1 MQGSKILPELNASK
15 VTPTKKRYFLKYLAE
30 FLLKR
35 EKFSAKG
42 NFLNSKNVVLVA
54 APHQSAK
61 DEYFMFLIVMA
72 MNIKIC
78 YLSAKWTMRR
88 LPVPFLKP
96 KDIDKQGIPWPLG
109 WLQEIIFRKFGAIPV
124 ERKEK
129 AGQYNSVVKELE
141 KHDGFVLIV
150 TPEGRFDPSRFRSS
164 FLYIARELDAQVMP
178 VQIDYEKR
186 RFTLLPALDIEGTE
200 EEVIN
205 RLRSLFDGIK
215 GKHSRFEA

>member
-15 VTPTKKRYFLKYLAE
+15 LTPTKKRYFLKYLAE

-129 AGQYNSVVKELE
+129 AGQYNSVVEELE

-186 RFTLLPALDIEGTE
+186 RFTLLPALDIQGTE

>member
-15 VTPTKKRYFLKYLAE
+15 LTPTKKRYFLKYLAE

-164 FLYIARELDAQVMP
+164 FLYIARELDAEVMP

>member
-15 VTPTKKRYFLKYLAE
+15 LTPTKKRYFLKYLAE

-124 ERKEK
+124 ERKEG

-164 FLYIARELDAQVMP
+164 FLYIARELDAEVMP

-200 EEVIN
+200 EEVIS

>member
-1 MQGSKILPELNASK
+1 MQGSKILPELNVSNL
-15 VTPTKKRYFLKYLAE
+15 TPTKKRYFLKYLAE

-96 KDIDKQGIPWPLG
+96 KDIDKQGMPWPLG

-164 FLYIARELDAQVMP
+164 FLYIARELGAQVMP

-205 RLRSLFDGIK
+205 RLRTLFDGIK
-215 GKHSRFEA
+215 GRHSRFEA

>member
-1 MQGSKILPELNASK
+1 MQGSKILPELNASEL
-15 VTPTKKRYFLKYLAE
+15 TPTKKRYFLKYLAE

-35 EKFSAKG
+35 EEFSAKG

-129 AGQYNSVVKELE
+129 AGQYNSVVEELE

>member
-15 VTPTKKRYFLKYLAE
+15 LTPTKKRYFLKYLAE

-124 ERKEK
+124 ERKER

-205 RLRSLFDGIK
+205 RLRTLFDGIK
-215 GKHSRFEA
+215 GRHSRFEA

>member
-1 MQGSKILPELNASK
+1 MQSSKVLPELK
-15 VTPTKKRYFLKYLAE
+15 VSNFTPIKKRYFLRYVAE

-35 EKFSAKG
+35 ENFSAKG
-42 NFLNSKNVVLVA
+42 NFLENKNVVLVA

-129 AGQYNSVVKELE
+129 AGQYNSVIEEL
-141 KHDGFVLIV
+141 KKRDGFVLIV

-164 FLYIARELDAQVMP
+164 FLYVARELGAEVMP

-186 RFTLLPALDIEGTE
+186 CFTLLPALNIEGTE
-200 EEVIN
+200 QEVIK
-205 RLRSLFDGIK
+205 RLRLLFHGIK

>member
-1 MQGSKILPELNASK
+1 MQGSKILPELNASEL
-15 VTPTKKRYFLKYLAE
+15 TPTKKRYFLKYLAE

-35 EKFSAKG
+35 EEFSAKG

-96 KDIDKQGIPWPLG
+96 KDIDKQGVPWPLG

-129 AGQYNSVVKELE
+129 AGQYNSVVEELE

>member
-15 VTPTKKRYFLKYLAE
+15 LTPTKKRYFLKYLAE

-129 AGQYNSVVKELE
+129 AGQYGSVVEELE

-215 GKHSRFEA
+215 GRHSRFEA

>member
-1 MQGSKILPELNASK
+1 MQGSKILPELNASEL
-15 VTPTKKRYFLKYLAE
+15 TPTKKRYFLKYLAE

-35 EKFSAKG
+35 EEFSAKG

-205 RLRSLFDGIK
+205 RLRTLFDGIK
-215 GKHSRFEA
+215 GRHSRFEA

>member
-15 VTPTKKRYFLKYLAE
+15 LTPTKKRSFLKYLAE

-205 RLRSLFDGIK
+205 RLRTLFDGIK
-215 GKHSRFEA
+215 GRHSRFEA

>member
-1 MQGSKILPELNASK
+1 MQGSKILPELNASEL
-15 VTPTKKRYFLKYLAE
+15 TPTKKRYFLKYLAE

-35 EKFSAKG
+35 EEFSAKG

-88 LPVPFLKP
+88 LPIPFLKP

-129 AGQYNSVVKELE
+129 AGQYNSVIQELD

-186 RFTLLPALDIEGTE
+186 RFTLLPALDTEGTE

>member
-1 MQGSKILPELNASK
+1 MQGSKILPELNASEL
-15 VTPTKKRYFLKYLAE
+15 TPTKKRYFLKYLAE

-129 AGQYNSVVKELE
+129 AGQYGSVVEELE

-215 GKHSRFEA
+215 GKNSRFEA

>member
-1 MQGSKILPELNASK
+1 MQGSKILPELNASEL
-15 VTPTKKRYFLKYLAE
+15 TPTKKRYFLKYLAE

-205 RLRSLFDGIK
+205 RLRTLFDGIK
-215 GKHSRFEA
+215 GRHSRFEA

>member
-15 VTPTKKRYFLKYLAE
+15 LTPTKKRYFLKYLAE

-35 EKFSAKG
+35 EQFSAKG

-205 RLRSLFDGIK
+205 RLRTLFDGIK
-215 GKHSRFEA
+215 GRHSRFEA

>member
-15 VTPTKKRYFLKYLAE
+15 LTPTKKRYFLKYLAE

-124 ERKEK
+124 ERKEG

-186 RFTLLPALDIEGTE
+186 RFTLLPALNIEGTE

-205 RLRSLFDGIK
+205 RLRTLFDGIK
-215 GKHSRFEA
+215 GRHSRFQA

>member
-1 MQGSKILPELNASK
+1 MQGSKILPELNASEL
-15 VTPTKKRYFLKYLAE
+15 TPTKKRYFLKYLAE

-35 EKFSAKG
+35 EDFSAKG

-205 RLRSLFDGIK
+205 RLRTLFDGIK
-215 GKHSRFEA
+215 GRHSRFEA

>member
-15 VTPTKKRYFLKYLAE
+15 LTPTKKRYFLKYLAE

-35 EKFSAKG
+35 EEFSAKG

-129 AGQYNSVVKELE
+129 AGQYNSVVEELE

-164 FLYIARELDAQVMP
+164 FLYIARELDDQVMP

-215 GKHSRFEA
+215 GKNSRFEA

>member
-1 MQGSKILPELNASK
+1 MQSSKALPELKVSK
-15 VTPTKKRYFLKYLAE
+15 FTPIKKRYFLKYIAE

-35 EKFSAKG
+35 ENFSAKG
-42 NFLNSKNVVLVA
+42 NFLENKNVVLVA

-61 DEYFMFLIVMA
+61 DEYFMFLIVLA

-109 WLQEIIFRKFGAIPV
+109 WVQEIVFRKFGAIPV

-129 AGQYNSVVKELE
+129 AGQYNSVIEEL
-141 KHDGFVLIV
+141 KKRDGFVLIV
-150 TPEGRFDPSRFRSS
+150 TPEGRFDPSRFRTS
-164 FLYIARELDAQVMP
+164 FLYIARELEAEVMP

-186 RFTLLPALDIEGTE
+186 CFTLLPALNIEGTE
-200 EEVIN
+200 QEVIK
-205 RLRSLFDGIK
+205 RLRLLFQGIK

>member
-15 VTPTKKRYFLKYLAE
+15 LTPTKKRYFLKYLAE

-35 EKFSAKG
+35 EEFSAKG

-141 KHDGFVLIV
+141 KRDGFVLIV

-205 RLRSLFDGIK
+205 RLRTLFDGIK
-215 GKHSRFEA
+215 GRHSRFEA

>member
-15 VTPTKKRYFLKYLAE
+15 LTPTKKRYFLKYLAE

-164 FLYIARELDAQVMP
+164 FLYIARELDAEVMP

-205 RLRSLFDGIK
+205 RLRTLFDGIK
-215 GKHSRFEA
+215 GRHSRFEA

>member
-15 VTPTKKRYFLKYLAE
+15 LTPTKKRYFLKYLAE

-124 ERKEK
+124 ERKEG
-129 AGQYNSVVKELE
+129 AGQYNSVVEELE

-164 FLYIARELDAQVMP
+164 FLYIARELDAEVMP

-200 EEVIN
+200 EEVIS

>member
-1 MQGSKILPELNASK
+1 MQGSKILPELNASEL
-15 VTPTKKRYFLKYLAE
+15 TPTKKRYFLKYLAE

-35 EKFSAKG
+35 EEFSAKG

-129 AGQYNSVVKELE
+129 AGQYNSIVEELE

>member
-1 MQGSKILPELNASK
+1 MQGSQILPELNASEL
-15 VTPTKKRYFLKYLAE
+15 TPTKKRYFLKYLAE

-205 RLRSLFDGIK
+205 RLRTLFDGIK
-215 GKHSRFEA
+215 GRHSRFEA

>member
-15 VTPTKKRYFLKYLAE
+15 LTPTKKRYFLKYLAE

-35 EKFSAKG
+35 EEFSAKG

-129 AGQYNSVVKELE
+129 AGQYNSVVEELE

-178 VQIDYEKR
+178 VQIDYDKR

>member
-15 VTPTKKRYFLKYLAE
+15 LTPTKKRYFLKYLAE

-42 NFLNSKNVVLVA
+42 NILNSKNVVLVA

-205 RLRSLFDGIK
+205 RLRTLFDGIK
-215 GKHSRFEA
+215 GRHSRFEA

>member
-1 MQGSKILPELNASK
+1 MQGSKILPEFNASEL
-15 VTPTKKRYFLKYLAE
+15 TPTKKRYFLKYLAE

-35 EKFSAKG
+35 EEFSAKG

-109 WLQEIIFRKFGAIPV
+109 WVQEIIFRKFGAIPV

-205 RLRSLFDGIK
+205 RLRTLFDGIK
-215 GKHSRFEA
+215 GRHSRFEA

>member
-1 MQGSKILPELNASK
+1 MQGSKTLPELNASEL
-15 VTPTKKRYFLKYLAE
+15 TPTKKRYFLKYLAE

-35 EKFSAKG
+35 EEFSAKG

-129 AGQYNSVVKELE
+129 AGQYNSVIQELD

-164 FLYIARELDAQVMP
+164 FLYIARQLDAEVMP

-186 RFTLLPALDIEGTE
+186 RFTLLPALDTQGTE

-215 GKHSRFEA
+215 GKHSRFGA

>member
-1 MQGSKILPELNASK
+1 MQGSKTLPELNASEL
-15 VTPTKKRYFLKYLAE
+15 TPTKKRYFLKYLAE

-186 RFTLLPALDIEGTE
+186 RFSLLPALDIEGTE

-205 RLRSLFDGIK
+205 RLRSLFDGVK

>member
-15 VTPTKKRYFLKYLAE
+15 LTPTKKRSFLKYLAE

-109 WLQEIIFRKFGAIPV
+109 WLQEIVFRKFGAIPV

-205 RLRSLFDGIK
+205 RLRTLFDGIK
-215 GKHSRFEA
+215 GRHSRFEA

>member
-15 VTPTKKRYFLKYLAE
+15 LTPTKKRYFLKYLAE

-88 LPVPFLKP
+88 IPIPFLKP

-129 AGQYNSVVKELE
+129 AGQYNSVVEELE

-164 FLYIARELDAQVMP
+164 FLYIARQLDAEVMP

-186 RFTLLPALDIEGTE
+186 RFTLLPALDTQGTE

>member
-15 VTPTKKRYFLKYLAE
+15 LTPTKKRYFLKYLAE

-215 GKHSRFEA
+215 GRHSRFEV

>member
-1 MQGSKILPELNASK
+1 MQSSKALPELKVSK
-15 VTPTKKRYFLKYLAE
+15 FTPIKKRYFLRYIAE

-35 EKFSAKG
+35 ENFSAKG
-42 NFLNSKNVVLVA
+42 NFLESKNVVLVA

-129 AGQYNSVVKELE
+129 AGQYKSVIEEL
-141 KHDGFVLIV
+141 KKRDGFVLIV
-150 TPEGRFDPSRFRSS
+150 TPEGRFDPSR
-164 FLYIARELDAQVMP
+164 LDQASYM
-178 VQIDYEKR
+178 
-186 RFTLLPALDIEGTE
+186 LLESWVL
-200 EEVIN
+200 
-205 RLRSLFDGIK
+205 K
-215 GKHSRFEA
+215 

>member
-15 VTPTKKRYFLKYLAE
+15 LTPTKKRYFLKYLAE

-54 APHQSAK
+54 APHQVAK

-205 RLRSLFDGIK
+205 RLRTLFDGIK
-215 GKHSRFEA
+215 GRHSRFEA

>member
-15 VTPTKKRYFLKYLAE
+15 LTPTKKRYFLKYLAE

-129 AGQYNSVVKELE
+129 AGQYNSVIKELE

-205 RLRSLFDGIK
+205 RLRTLFDGIK
-215 GKHSRFEA
+215 GRHSRFEA

>member
-1 MQGSKILPELNASK
+1 MQSSKALPELKVSK
-15 VTPTKKRYFLKYLAE
+15 FTPIKKRYFLKYIAE

-35 EKFSAKG
+35 ENFSAKG
-42 NFLNSKNVVLVA
+42 NFLENKNVVLVA

-109 WLQEIIFRKFGAIPV
+109 WVQEIVFRKFGAIPV

-129 AGQYNSVVKELE
+129 AGQYNSVIEEL
-141 KHDGFVLIV
+141 KKRDGFVLIV
-150 TPEGRFDPSRFRSS
+150 TPEGRFDPLRFRTS
-164 FLYIARELDAQVMP
+164 FLYIARELEAEVMP

-186 RFTLLPALDIEGTE
+186 CFTLLPALNIEGTE
-200 EEVIN
+200 QEVIK
-205 RLRSLFDGIK
+205 RLRLLFQGIK

>member
-15 VTPTKKRYFLKYLAE
+15 LTPTKKRYFLKYLAE

-129 AGQYNSVVKELE
+129 AGQYNSVVEELE

>member
-15 VTPTKKRYFLKYLAE
+15 LTPTKKRYFLKYLAE

-35 EKFSAKG
+35 EEFSAKG
-42 NFLNSKNVVLVA
+42 NFLNNKNVVLVA

-129 AGQYNSVVKELE
+129 AGQYNSVVEELE

-164 FLYIARELDAQVMP
+164 FLYIARELDAEVMP

>member
-1 MQGSKILPELNASK
+1 MQGSKILPELNASEL
-15 VTPTKKRYFLKYLAE
+15 TPTKKRYFLKYLAE

-35 EKFSAKG
+35 ENFSAKG

>member
-15 VTPTKKRYFLKYLAE
+15 LTPTKKRYFLKYLAE

-205 RLRSLFDGIK
+205 RLRTLFDGIK
-215 GKHSRFEA
+215 GKHSRFES